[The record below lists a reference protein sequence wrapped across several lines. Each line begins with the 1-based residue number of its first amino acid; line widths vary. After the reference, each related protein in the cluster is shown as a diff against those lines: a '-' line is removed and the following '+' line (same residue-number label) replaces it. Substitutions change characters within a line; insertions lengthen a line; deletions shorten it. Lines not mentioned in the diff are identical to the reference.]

1 MHIYIYL
8 CVKKDFLEERINEM
22 LVCYSIASA
31 MRLERIRHEFTMHA
45 GPKLRNSPWMLI
57 GELMILCSGDHHLT
71 NFCTPSKKSSM

>member
-45 GPKLRNSPWMLI
+45 RPKLAMDADW
-57 GELMILCSGDHHLT
+57 
-71 NFCTPSKKSSM
+71 